1 MTRTIA
7 NTFRSLRVRNYR
19 LFVGGQIV
27 SLIGTWM
34 QFIAQD
40 WLVLQLSG
48 DSGTALGV
56 VLALQFTPVLLFGLV
71 GGKFADRYDKRR
83 LILIANAAWAV
94 LALALGLL
102 VVTGVVQLWHV
113 FGFALCFGTVSALEI
128 PTRQSFVSELV
139 GTDLLPNALS
149 LNAATFNT
157 ARILGPAIAG
167 VLIAWLDVGP
177 VLLLNTVTYL
187 APLVAMLLVDPEA
200 LHRAATRPRDTRIAE
215 GLRYV
220 RRRPDLLLPL
230 ALVLVVGGLGFNFQ
244 ITLALLSKTEF
255 GTGAASFGLLSS
267 ALAAGALAGAFAS
280 TGRRSRPSV
289 YVVIGGA
296 LAFGVMETAVGFAP
310 HYLTAAVLLL
320 GTGFTMIYFAQA
332 ANQRVQ
338 LGTSAEYRGRVMA
351 LYVMVFLGSNPVC
364 APLVGWLSE
373 RYGARTGLWVGGAAA
388 LLVGLAVLV
397 VRLRS
402 RHVRVVLHTRPRPHL
417 HLVEPSVPSVR
428 IPARRNRRT
437 DKVDSVDSLA
447 MPSSPVMSEP
457 PSRIAS

>member
-1 MTRTIA
+1 MVKTIA

-48 DSGTALGV
+48 DSGAALGV
-56 VLALQFTPVLLFGLV
+56 VTALQFTPVLLLSLV

-83 LILIANAAWAV
+83 LIIIANATWAV
-94 LALALGLL
+94 LALGLGVL

-113 FGFALCFGTVSALEI
+113 FGFALLFGAVSALEI

-177 VLLLNTVTYL
+177 VILLNSLTYL
-187 APLVAMLLVDPEA
+187 APLVAMLLVNPSA
-200 LHRAATRPRDTRIAE
+200 LHRSATRPRDTRIID

-230 ALVLVVGGLGFNFQ
+230 ALVLVIGGLGFNFQ
-244 ITLALLSKTEF
+244 LTLALLSKTEF

-267 ALAAGALAGAFAS
+267 ALATGALAGAFAG

-296 LAFGVMETAVGFAP
+296 LAFGTLEIAVGFAP
-310 HYLTAAVLLL
+310 HYLTAALLLL
-320 GTGFTMIYFAQA
+320 GTGFAMIYFAQA

-351 LYVMVFLGSNPVC
+351 LYVMVFMGSNPVC

-373 RYGARTGLWVGGAAA
+373 RYGARTGLWAGGAAA
-388 LLVGLAVLV
+388 LLAALSVLV
-397 VRLRS
+397 VRSRLRQ
-402 RHVRVVLHTRPRPHL
+402 VRVVWHARPRPHL

-428 IPARRNRRT
+428 IPAARRRVPAEAPHLT
-437 DKVDSVDSLA
+437 
-447 MPSSPVMSEP
+447 PEP

>member
-1 MTRTIA
+1 MVKMIA

-19 LFVGGQIV
+19 LFVGGQMV

-48 DSGTALGV
+48 DSGAALGV

-83 LILIANAAWAV
+83 LIMVANATWAV
-94 LALALGLL
+94 LAVALGVL
-102 VVTGVVQLWHV
+102 VVTGAVQLWHV
-113 FGFALCFGTVSALEI
+113 FGFAFLFGSMSALEI
-128 PTRQSFVSELV
+128 PTRQAFASELV
-139 GTDLLPNALS
+139 GTELLPNALS

-177 VLLLNTVTYL
+177 VILINSLTYV
-187 APLVAMLLVDPEA
+187 APLAAMLLIDPTA
-200 LHRAATRPRDTRIAE
+200 LHRSATRPRDTRIID

-230 ALVLVVGGLGFNFQ
+230 ALVLVLGGLGFNFQ

-296 LAFGVMETAVGFAP
+296 LAFGLLETAVGFAP

-320 GTGFTMIYFAQA
+320 ATGFAMIYFAQA

-338 LGTSAEYRGRVMA
+338 LGTSADFRGRVMA

-373 RYGARTGLWVGGAAA
+373 RYGARTGLWFGGAAA
-388 LLVGLAVLV
+388 LLAALSVLV
-397 VRLRS
+397 VRSRLR
-402 RHVRVVLHTRPRPHL
+402 RVRVVLRARPRPHL
-417 HLVEPSVPSVR
+417 YLVEPSVPPVR
-428 IPARRNRRT
+428 IPAIRRVR
-437 DKVDSVDSLA
+437 LA
-447 MPSSPVMSEP
+447 NPGHDPTPEPQSPT
-457 PSRIAS
+457 RIAS